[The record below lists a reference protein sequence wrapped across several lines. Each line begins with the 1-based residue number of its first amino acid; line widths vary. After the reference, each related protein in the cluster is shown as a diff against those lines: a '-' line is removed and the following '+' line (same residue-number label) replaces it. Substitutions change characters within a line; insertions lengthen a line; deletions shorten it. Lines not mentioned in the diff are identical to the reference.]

1 MPRLLVVSFTPK
13 GPLSRTRRLLDA
25 WLAHRAATEPGLT
38 VDEVDLVTADLPVV
52 DGAVALAKGSVA
64 AGSPLV
70 PSQQQAWTAI
80 TRWATAF
87 LDADEVVL
95 AAPMWNFSLPYPMK
109 HYLDVVVQPGLLF
122 RYTAQGPQGL
132 CGGKRLT
139 LVTTRGGS
147 YADLPQV
154 NFQTAYLR
162 WLCRFIDCHYAELV
176 AEGLDTRGPEAGEKL
191 LMRVIDGLGAEA

>member
-1 MPRLLVVSFTPK
+1 MARLLVVSFTPK
-13 GPLSRTRRLLDA
+13 GSGSRTRRLLDA
-25 WLAHRAATEPGLT
+25 WLTRRGTTEPGLT
-38 VDEVDLVTADLPVV
+38 VDEVDLTTADLPRV
-52 DGAVALAKGSVA
+52 DGPVALAKGSVA
-64 AGSPLV
+64 AGSPLT
-70 PSQQQAWTAI
+70 PNQQQAWAAI
-80 TRWATAF
+80 TRWASAF

-95 AAPMWNFSLPYPMK
+95 AAPMWNFSLPYPVK

-147 YADLPQV
+147 YVDLPQV

-162 WLCRFIDCHYAELV
+162 WLCQFIDCRYAELV

-191 LMRVIDGLGAEA
+191 LMRVIDDL